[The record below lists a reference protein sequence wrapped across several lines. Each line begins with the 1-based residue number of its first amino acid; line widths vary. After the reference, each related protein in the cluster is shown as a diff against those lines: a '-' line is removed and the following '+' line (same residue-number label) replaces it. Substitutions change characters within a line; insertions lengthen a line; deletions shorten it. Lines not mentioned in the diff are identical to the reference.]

1 MAVKKLF
8 IYFHYPEKRFQLT
21 NRNQL
26 KDFLHRMAK
35 KEGRRVETI
44 NYVFCNDEYL
54 LNVNREYLDHDYYT
68 DIISF
73 ELSEKGA
80 PILADIFI
88 SIDRVKDNSVAF
100 KTSFKKELLRVIIH
114 GMLHLLDFN
123 DKSEAQQKKMR
134 KMEDYYLNLYLR
146 ST

>member
-1 MAVKKLF
+1 MAVKRGY
-8 IYFHYPEKRFQLT
+8 IYFHYPEKGFQLT

-26 KDFLHRMAK
+26 KDFLLSMAK
-35 KEGRRVETI
+35 KGGRPVETI

-73 ELSEKGA
+73 ELSEQGA

-88 SIDRVKDNSVAF
+88 SIDRVRDNSVAF
-100 KTSFKKELLRVIIH
+100 NTSFKKEILRVIIH
-114 GMLHLLDFN
+114 GMLHLLGFN

-134 KMEDYYLNLYLR
+134 KMEDYYLNQHIR